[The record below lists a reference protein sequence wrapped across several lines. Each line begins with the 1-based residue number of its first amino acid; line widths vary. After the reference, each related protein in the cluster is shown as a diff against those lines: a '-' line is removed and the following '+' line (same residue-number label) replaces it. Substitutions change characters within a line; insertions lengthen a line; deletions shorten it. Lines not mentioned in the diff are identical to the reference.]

1 MSHALRCSPLPSHQ
15 DARLAQ
21 PLTRMGVSHPPL
33 PGWESRFASSPASPQ
48 TEPSPSW
55 LPPRGRRIADP
66 GNAAHVG
73 PSGCTACAG
82 RKAGWSLCPL
92 FAKRTGVGTWPGRG
106 KNKEPRKGSVLL
118 AQYRAKRFR
127 IAQAIRNPLR
137 QRGCEGLGP
146 FRSNFAFAGAKEA
159 GTPYSQYFF
168 EILGMKS
175 GRVAGGSG
183 KGLNRFFCTLRSCH
197 FFGESGFEKRMKK
210 KNVSRLRIAQAI
222 RGEKVPY
229 CTGNTVPP
237 ASAGM

>member
-1 MSHALRCSPLPSHQ
+1 MQPPTRTEVPHLLSLGGSHVLRSSPRPSPQ
-15 DARLAQ
+15 GARLAQ

-48 TEPSPSW
+48 TEPSSSW
-55 LPPRGRRIADP
+55 FLPRGRRIADP

-106 KNKEPRKGSVLL
+106 KQK
-118 AQYRAKRFR
+118 RATQRLRIACAIQSKRFR

-146 FRSNFAFAGAKEA
+146 FRSNLHL
-159 GTPYSQYFF
+159 PVQ
-168 EILGMKS
+168 
-175 GRVAGGSG
+175 R
-183 KGLNRFFCTLRSCH
+183 
-197 FFGESGFEKRMKK
+197 
-210 KNVSRLRIAQAI
+210 RLVRPIPNI
-222 RGEKVPY
+222 SLKYWE
-229 CTGNTVPP
+229 
-237 ASAGM
+237 